1 MIEKTPEFTDESE
14 KEEQEG
20 NMFKIKPQFIYKVL
34 SFKDN
39 EFDSNFFSPKVEL
52 GKSGL
57 ILE

>member
-39 EFDSNFFSPKVEL
+39 EFDSNFLSPKVEL